1 MSNNTFTY
9 RPTRR
14 GGKVLI
20 YQNHE
25 YGKHKTTT
33 EKITYWRCIK
43 RSATNC
49 KSILHTKGVKIV
61 KFPAEHTCEKVGT
74 PNSSAGISQDESIT
88 ENLTM
93 DEDEIEFSIVGE
105 SLQQADCSFESPEI
119 STSVR
124 NQLLDLQLKTA
135 KLERE
140 IKEEELH
147 LVRKQRKNEEEFHNL
162 KIKILQLKY
171 ENMKK
176 NPQ

>member
-1 MSNNTFTY
+1 M
-9 RPTRR
+9 
-14 GGKVLI
+14 
-20 YQNHE
+20 
-25 YGKHKTTT
+25 
-33 EKITYWRCIK
+33 
-43 RSATNC
+43 
-49 KSILHTKGVKIV
+49 